1 MAFKMK
7 NSALKAQAAM
17 AGCPRTAAKMKM
29 ESAAKMKKSPME
41 KELVGKQHNLPEEL
55 KAKIEAAPAKMRNR
69 KGAMDTEAPLKMRQ
83 DGKGEPGVR
92 RRDKNP
98 MKPSD
103 DRKNPNRN
111 RGRGLENPTID
122 KKEIDRRER
131 ENPNR
136 GRGRGLNKPLDPK
149 IPGDSAVKMV
159 KEVNK
164 NEKEKSAA
172 SQGKVRQ
179 TVQHKTKKPAK
190 QEMPEHAK
198 RAKAEYEADLAKK
211 KAKADAKAESKRVE
225 QENLKVSRERA
236 KNLGMTMKEYEKHLR
251 SKMLKSQRKRILGF

>member
-29 ESAAKMKKSPME
+29 ESPAKMKKSPME

-83 DGKGEPGVR
+83 DGKGKPGVR
-92 RRDKNP
+92 RRDKDP
-98 MKPSD
+98 MKV
-103 DRKNPNRN
+103 
-111 RGRGLENPTID
+111 D
-122 KKEIDRRER
+122 KKDIDRRER

-136 GRGRGLNKPLDPK
+136 DRGKGYIPRDKNPGLKPFDPSDPRMRKKLGTKAQLKGESPVKLAKTLKEAAKTTKAQLKGEK
-149 IPGDSAVKMV
+149 IRVVDGGSKM
-159 KEVNK
+159 
-164 NEKEKSAA
+164 A
-172 SQGKVRQ
+172 
-179 TVQHKTKKPAK
+179 KK
-190 QEMPEHAK
+190 
-198 RAKAEYEADLAKK
+198 AKADYEKQQAKK
-211 KAKADAKAESKRVE
+211 KAKADAKAESKRVQ